1 MIESSIN
8 KNGENICKNFFSH
21 NMEKIA
27 IVDSNGEILTYF
39 ELLCSAID
47 VALELEKRKC
57 AKRILLYGG
66 NTIEFVIGLCA
77 IWMSG
82 RTAVLVDINRRK
94 IDIENIYKDCES
106 DTIIYSS
113 LAKINCLIAK
123 NNILPIKKS
132 IRYQYEFCLNSEI
145 AVLFPTSGTTDD
157 AKYVMLEMEG
167 IFEECEGINEAHG
180 YNRETKEI
188 IIVPVTS
195 SCGCLGQLVPIL
207 YAGGTL
213 ILYKGEFNVFSLRSA
228 LREFR
233 PNVVVCTSSIL
244 ALLLKERQTTYEDFS
259 SVNAV
264 ICAGEPTDINLFSTL
279 KKKFGIQSVTQ
290 AYGLTE
296 TSSQVSGSALDFE
309 APFDSVGKITKNF
322 EVRIKDG
329 DIVKGKNELGEI
341 QVKGKAT
348 MRGYF
353 KNEELTQKSYEG
365 EWLKTGDIGYL
376 DEKGYLYIKGRTKN
390 VIIVSGKNIYPEE
403 IEKVLL
409 KIPSINSVRVYSKK
423 SNITGE
429 KIVADV
435 VINNG
440 MQESRENIE
449 EFCRNNLMQYMRP
462 REIRIISEQGIN
474 TSGKMSRK
482 PSGQ

>member
-1 MIESSIN
+1 M
-8 KNGENICKNFFSH
+8 
-21 NMEKIA
+21 
-27 IVDSNGEILTYF
+27 
-39 ELLCSAID
+39 
-47 VALELEKRKC
+47 
-57 AKRILLYGG
+57 
-66 NTIEFVIGLCA
+66 
-77 IWMSG
+77 
-82 RTAVLVDINRRK
+82 
-94 IDIENIYKDCES
+94 
-106 DTIIYSS
+106 
-113 LAKINCLIAK
+113 
-123 NNILPIKKS
+123 
-132 IRYQYEFCLNSEI
+132 
-145 AVLFPTSGTTDD
+145 
-157 AKYVMLEMEG
+157 
-167 IFEECEGINEAHG
+167 
-180 YNRETKEI
+180 
-188 IIVPVTS
+188 
-195 SCGCLGQLVPIL
+195 
-207 YAGGTL
+207 
-213 ILYKGEFNVFSLRSA
+213 
-228 LREFR
+228 
-233 PNVVVCTSSIL
+233 
-244 ALLLKERQTTYEDFS
+244 
-259 SVNAV
+259 
-264 ICAGEPTDINLFSTL
+264 
-279 KKKFGIQSVTQ
+279 
-290 AYGLTE
+290 
-296 TSSQVSGSALDFE
+296 
-309 APFDSVGKITKNF
+309 
-322 EVRIKDG
+322 
-329 DIVKGKNELGEI
+329 GEI

>member
-132 IRYQYEFCLNSEI
+132 IRNQYEFCLNSEI

-341 QVKGKAT
+341 QVKG
-348 MRGYF
+348 
-353 KNEELTQKSYEG
+353 
-365 EWLKTGDIGYL
+365 
-376 DEKGYLYIKGRTKN
+376 RTKN

>member
-1 MIESSIN
+1 MGSVAIFCAYVLSLSGKKLRAYPGTLRGTPEWDSIYKIRVN
-8 KNGENICKNFFSH
+8 VENQ
-21 NMEKIA
+21 
-27 IVDSNGEILTYF
+27 
-39 ELLCSAID
+39 D
-47 VALELEKRKC
+47 VYKRQ
-57 AKRILLYGG
+57 LLYGG

-132 IRYQYEFCLNSEI
+132 IRNQYEFCLNSEI

-244 ALLLKERQTTYEDFS
+244 ALLLNCLVYTSFKDLLSQMIVMICKENS
-259 SVNAV
+259 SN
-264 ICAGEPTDINLFSTL
+264 
-279 KKKFGIQSVTQ
+279 
-290 AYGLTE
+290 
-296 TSSQVSGSALDFE
+296 
-309 APFDSVGKITKNF
+309 
-322 EVRIKDG
+322 
-329 DIVKGKNELGEI
+329 
-341 QVKGKAT
+341 
-348 MRGYF
+348 
-353 KNEELTQKSYEG
+353 
-365 EWLKTGDIGYL
+365 
-376 DEKGYLYIKGRTKN
+376 
-390 VIIVSGKNIYPEE
+390 
-403 IEKVLL
+403 
-409 KIPSINSVRVYSKK
+409 
-423 SNITGE
+423 
-429 KIVADV
+429 
-435 VINNG
+435 
-440 MQESRENIE
+440 
-449 EFCRNNLMQYMRP
+449 
-462 REIRIISEQGIN
+462 
-474 TSGKMSRK
+474 
-482 PSGQ
+482 